1 MLQSLEKWRL
11 KRPLVAKF
19 LGDVGLRIGVGADP
33 IQPIASELVDPG
45 VLRDAHHEVQHRL
58 SPPVG
63 NKELRRPFAVPQ
75 QFREASRER
84 PHELVRFSFLRP
96 RWNATHIAEAAA
108 PVVLLLLC
116 DASWHFP
123 TRSQLPLTVDN
134 FMPDWRGDGADEIVD
149 QMVEVHI
156 LCFFHN
162 LLRHAVHPSILC
174 TLVLDEFREALQI
187 REAHCPEFRSD
198 LRLLTSQE
206 ILQLEFQNLHCLIQL
221 LLASGYVC
229 LHGRKTAPAAVPL
242 RGLTP
247 AASA

>member
-33 IQPIASELVDPG
+33 VQRLSSELVHPG
-45 VLRDAHHEVQHRL
+45 VLLHAKHEVADWFT
-58 SPPVG
+58 PPVG
-63 NKELRRPFAVPQ
+63 NKKLRRPFAVEQ
-75 QFREASRER
+75 QFREAPRER

-156 LCFFHN
+156 LCFFHF
-162 LLRHAVHPSILC
+162 LLRQAVHPPILGAFF
-174 TLVLDEFREALQI
+174 LDKFCEALQI
-187 REAHCPEFRSD
+187 LEADCPQFRTN
-198 LRLLTSQE
+198 LRRLTTQE
-206 ILQLEFQNLHCLIQL
+206 ILQL
-221 LLASGYVC
+221 
-229 LHGRKTAPAAVPL
+229 
-242 RGLTP
+242 
-247 AASA
+247 